1 MKVIE
6 VKERKSDLIESLLDL
21 WERSVRATH
30 DFLDEKMIEELKRFV
45 PYAISGV
52 SHLVVAYDGEV
63 PIGFIGVD
71 NKKIEML
78 FVDADQRGKGVGS
91 ALLDYVFKEFKAD
104 EVVVNEDN
112 HHAHEFYLRKGFK
125 DVERKAKDEQGNPY
139 PIIIMKR

>member
-6 VKERKSDLIESLLDL
+6 VKERKSHLIESLLDL

-30 DFLDEKMIEELKRFV
+30 DFLDEKMIGELKTFV

-52 SHLVVAYDGEV
+52 PHLAVAYDGEV

-78 FVDADQRGKGVGS
+78 FVDADQRGRGVGS
-91 ALLDYVFKEFKAD
+91 ALLDYAFKEFEAD
-104 EVVVNEDN
+104 EVVVNENN
-112 HHAHEFYLRKGFK
+112 HHAHEFYLLKGFK
-125 DVERKAKDEQGNPY
+125 DVERKTKDEQGNPY

>member
-6 VKERKSDLIESLLDL
+6 VKERKSHLIESLLNL

-52 SHLVVAYDGEV
+52 PHLVVAYDGEV
-63 PIGFIGVD
+63 SIGFIGVD

-91 ALLDYVFKEFKAD
+91 VLLDYVFKEFEAD

-139 PIIIMKR
+139 PKIIMKR